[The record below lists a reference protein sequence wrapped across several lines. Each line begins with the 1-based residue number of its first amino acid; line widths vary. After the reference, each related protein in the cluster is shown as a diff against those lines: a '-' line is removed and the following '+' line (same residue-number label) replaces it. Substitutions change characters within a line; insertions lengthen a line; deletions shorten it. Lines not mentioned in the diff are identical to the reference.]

1 MNNVATQ
8 SSSTTSRAAAPD
20 EGISLGLGLTNECNL
35 SCSFCYRDPART
47 DRLSLDQVKSVMER
61 LPVRSVNLGTGE
73 NGMHPD
79 FKAILAYLRTQP
91 VKLTITSNG
100 HSVAV
105 LEDDELRA
113 FHDIEFSLDYPTQ
126 AEQDAQRGPGNWE
139 LIHQQAERCVRLG
152 VPVTIIAVMMK
163 ANYLRLAEVARV
175 AKQFDAPLRVNV
187 YQAVR
192 SDLYALSY
200 EEYWEGFR
208 RLFAETDVI
217 AIGEPLVRAMA
228 GLPPL
233 RGGCGV
239 STVRVTPRATTQP
252 CVYWPGSGEP
262 LSDLISMGL
271 DILDSAPFE
280 QARTLPARVPSLAS
294 FGTHAMADVP
304 DDDASRA
311 LCWSLTTTV
320 RSFAGNAARLQVRMA
335 ATRDLPKLSSS
346 CTTVVIARE
355 AAFVKNDAS
364 IVRRQLSAP
373 QRLIVALP
381 LSLISTI
388 HSETS
393 VAMSPPSLRV
403 HRPPR

>member
-1 MNNVATQ
+1 MNNVTAQ
-8 SSSTTSRAAAPD
+8 SSSSESRVMAPD
-20 EGISLGLGLTNECNL
+20 DGISLGLGLTNECNL
-35 SCSFCYRDPART
+35 ACSFCYRDPTRS
-47 DRLSLDQVKSVMER
+47 DRLSLDQVKAVMDR

-79 FKAILAYLRTQP
+79 FKTILAYLKTKP

-105 LEDDELRA
+105 LEDKDLCA

-126 AEQDAQRGPGNWE
+126 AEQNAQRGAGNWE
-139 LIHQQAERCVRLG
+139 LIHQQAERCRRLDI
-152 VPVTIIAVMMK
+152 PVTIIAVMMK
-163 ANYLRLAEVARV
+163 SNYLRLAEVARV

-192 SDLYALSY
+192 SDIYALSY

-262 LSDLISMGL
+262 LSDLISTGL
-271 DILDSAPFE
+271 DILDSAPFT
-280 QARTLPARVPSLAS
+280 QARTLP
-294 FGTHAMADVP
+294 
-304 DDDASRA
+304 DACHPCEFRDS
-311 LCWSLTTTV
+311 CHGGC
-320 RSFAGNAARLQVRMA
+320 AGRRRLQGALSRPDLYCPIMRGERPRLHIRMA
-335 ATRDLPKLSSS
+335 ANRDLPKLSSS
-346 CTTVVIARE
+346 CTTVVIARDRLF
-355 AAFVKNDAS
+355 AK
-364 IVRRQLSAP
+364 SA
-373 QRLIVALP
+373 
-381 LSLISTI
+381 
-388 HSETS
+388 
-393 VAMSPPSLRV
+393 
-403 HRPPR
+403 

>member
-1 MNNVATQ
+1 MNNVAVQ
-8 SSSTTSRAAAPD
+8 SASTISGALTPD
-20 EGISLGLGLTNECNL
+20 TGVSLGLGLTNECNL
-35 SCSFCYRDPART
+35 SCAFCYRDPARA
-47 DRLSLDQVKSVMER
+47 DRLTLEQVKSVMER

-105 LEDDELRA
+105 LEDRELRA

-139 LIHQQAERCVRLG
+139 LVHRQAERCARLG

-163 ANYLRLAEVARV
+163 SNYLRLADVARI
-175 AKQFDAPLRVNV
+175 AGKFDAPLRINV

-192 SDLYALSY
+192 SDLYALTY

-208 RLFAETDVI
+208 CLFAETDVI
-217 AIGEPLVRAMA
+217 DIGEPLVRVMA
-228 GLPPL
+228 GLPPR

-252 CVYWPGSGEP
+252 CVYWPGSGER
-262 LSDLISMGL
+262 LATLMSMGADVL
-271 DILDSAPFE
+271 NTLPFV
-280 QARTLPARVPSLAS
+280 QARTLPQACQTCEFRNSCHGGCAGRRQLQDALLK
-294 FGTHAMADVP
+294 P
-304 DDDASRA
+304 DSYCPIIR
-311 LCWSLTTTV
+311 
-320 RSFAGNAARLQVRMA
+320 GEYPRLPIRMA
-335 ATRDLPKLSSS
+335 AMRDLPKLSSS

-355 AAFVKNDAS
+355 PAA
-364 IVRRQLSAP
+364 
-373 QRLIVALP
+373 
-381 LSLISTI
+381 
-388 HSETS
+388 
-393 VAMSPPSLRV
+393 
-403 HRPPR
+403 

>member
-1 MNNVATQ
+1 VNNVTIQ
-8 SSSTTSRAAAPD
+8 SSSTPSRAAAPD

-35 SCSFCYRDPART
+35 ACSFCYRDPTRA
-47 DRLSLDQVKSVMER
+47 DRLSLDQVKAVMER

-105 LEDDELRA
+105 LEDNELRA

-139 LIHQQAERCVRLG
+139 LIHRQADRCVRLG

-163 ANYLRLAEVARV
+163 ANYLRLAEVARI
-175 AKQFDAPLRVNV
+175 AKQLGAPLRVNV

-200 EEYWEGFR
+200 GEYWEGFQS
-208 RLFAETDVI
+208 LFAATDVI

-233 RGGCGV
+233 KAGCGV

-262 LSDLISMGL
+262 LSDLISMGP
-271 DILDSAPFE
+271 DILGSAPYE
-280 QARTLPARVPSLAS
+280 QARTLPQACLPCEFRESCHGGCAGRRRLRGALLEPDYYCPIIRGERRSL
-294 FGTHAMADVP
+294 
-304 DDDASRA
+304 R
-311 LCWSLTTTV
+311 
-320 RSFAGNAARLQVRMA
+320 VRMA
-335 ATRDLPKLSSS
+335 ATRDLPKLTSS
-346 CTTVVIARE
+346 CTTVVIAR
-355 AAFVKNDAS
+355 
-364 IVRRQLSAP
+364 
-373 QRLIVALP
+373 
-381 LSLISTI
+381 
-388 HSETS
+388 
-393 VAMSPPSLRV
+393 
-403 HRPPR
+403 

>member
-1 MNNVATQ
+1 VTNVPVQVSASA
-8 SSSTTSRAAAPD
+8 SSAKGPDTSIA
-20 EGISLGLGLTNECNL
+20 LGLGLTNECNL
-35 SCSFCYRDPART
+35 SCAFCYRDPART

-61 LPVRSVNLGTGE
+61 LPIRSVNLGTGE

-79 FKAILAYLRTQP
+79 FAAILAYLRKRP
-91 VKLTITSNG
+91 IKLTITSNG
-100 HSVAV
+100 RSVAG
-105 LEDDELRA
+105 LEDNELRA

-126 AEQDAQRGPGNWE
+126 AEQDAQRGDGNWE
-139 LIHQQAERCVRLG
+139 LIHRQAERCVSLG

-163 ANYLRLAEVARV
+163 ANYLRLTEVARA
-175 AKQFDAPLRVNV
+175 AKQFEAPLRVNV

-192 SDLYALSY
+192 SDIYALSY

-252 CVYWPGSGEP
+252 CVYWPGPGEP

-271 DILDSAPFE
+271 DILDSAPFG
-280 QARTLPARVPSLAS
+280 QARTLPGACQPCEFRDSCH
-294 FGTHAMADVP
+294 GG
-304 DDDASRA
+304 
-311 LCWSLTTTV
+311 C
-320 RSFAGNAARLQVRMA
+320 AGRRRLQGALLEPDQYCPIVRGERRSLPVRMA

-355 AAFVKNDAS
+355 PAS
-364 IVRRQLSAP
+364 
-373 QRLIVALP
+373 
-381 LSLISTI
+381 
-388 HSETS
+388 
-393 VAMSPPSLRV
+393 
-403 HRPPR
+403 